1 MEIVGISCDLTDL
14 RGCDKP
20 RVETGFA
27 PPKHSFDTRQAGEKK
42 ESEGPLTRVTPV
54 GSTHPQYRNV
64 TLNVCVKSIPKIYSD
79 H

>member
-1 MEIVGISCDLTDL
+1 MNGVSCDLTDL

-27 PPKHSFDTRQAGEKK
+27 PPKHSLDTRAGEKK

-64 TLNVCVKSIPKIYSD
+64 TLNVCAKSILEIYSGY
-79 H
+79 